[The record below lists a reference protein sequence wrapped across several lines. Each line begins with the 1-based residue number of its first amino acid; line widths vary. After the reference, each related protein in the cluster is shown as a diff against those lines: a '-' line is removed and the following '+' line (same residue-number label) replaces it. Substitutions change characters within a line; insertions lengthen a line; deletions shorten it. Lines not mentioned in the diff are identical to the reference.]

1 VPRKRP
7 SIGSDLWLD
16 PNFKAA
22 SAAGTTSTNEATAW
36 ERSDDLFTPR
46 GPPVPT
52 LSSSTSMPNVGAQ
65 LNDSALHPPPRL
77 GSPFTGEGS
86 SFSFPH
92 RVHRMHQGGSIDLGV
107 LGRPFATIQQFSSEQ
122 SPPPTRNSLAD
133 RLAYIDQRLKELR
146 QRDANRRSESPL

>member
-1 VPRKRP
+1 M
-7 SIGSDLWLD
+7 
-16 PNFKAA
+16 
-22 SAAGTTSTNEATAW
+22 
-36 ERSDDLFTPR
+36 
-46 GPPVPT
+46 PPVPT

-65 LNDSALHPPPRL
+65 LTDSALLPPPRL

-146 QRDANRRSESPL
+146 QRDTNRRSESPL